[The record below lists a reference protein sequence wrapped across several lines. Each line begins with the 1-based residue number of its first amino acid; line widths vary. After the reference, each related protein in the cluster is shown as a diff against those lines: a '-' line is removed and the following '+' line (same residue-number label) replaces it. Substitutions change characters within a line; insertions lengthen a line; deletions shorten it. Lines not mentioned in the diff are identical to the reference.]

1 MATLALPATSVKVF
15 SATVMATLECFTPRL
30 GVTIMVYCI
39 SLTLVNEP
47 ESMVPVSIDNK
58 GSDVDL
64 THWDVT
70 HVSNAS
76 RAFFNA
82 TSFNQ
87 DISSWDVSNMTNMSG
102 NIGMLYT

>member
-1 MATLALPATSVKVF
+1 MLISSILNVPSLIALLKLNVIVLAAASMPPLPSN
-15 SATVMATLECFTPRL
+15 
-30 GVTIMVYCI
+30 
-39 SLTLVNEP
+39 LTNQ
-47 ESMVPVSIDNK
+47 VSIDNK

-87 DISSWDVSNMTNMSG
+87 DISTYFG
-102 NIGMLYT
+102 E